1 MPRDGFEIYNIPS
14 GTHGA
19 PDTTIESARYNA
31 FVDDVAQD
39 LNHPRPI
46 LSGGTGADDK
56 TEAMTNLGGEIAK
69 QIITNFDSDLL
80 FPGSFYC
87 ATTATGSPVTGHAF
101 AGWIY
106 VTDNNNM
113 VIEARDASDTVSPGN
128 LYVREK
134 KGGVWAVWKNFYGNL
149 PPQFPPGTVM
159 LFYQAAAPIGWTKL
173 TTQDNKALRVVSGA
187 GGVAGGT
194 NPFST
199 VMAQTVVGNTTLT
212 AAMVP
217 NLNVSVSGSSSVS
230 GYVTVSGSVSGSATA
245 PWVTSGMNVG
255 AGSTAMAYA
264 GGNTSLGVSA
274 SGSMAGTNSMSGSC
288 SATGATNSGG
298 GGVHSHAITMN
309 VQYIDIILASR
320 DA

>member
-149 PPQFPPGTVM
+149 
-159 LFYQAAAPIGWTKL
+159 AAAISSRHCHAVLSGRGTYRLDEANDTGQQGASRCLRRGW
-173 TTQDNKALRVVSGA
+173 RSGWYQSILYSD
-187 GGVAGGT
+187 GT
-194 NPFST
+194 NRSRQYN
-199 VMAQTVVGNTTLT
+199 ADR
-212 AAMVP
+212 
-217 NLNVSVSGSSSVS
+217 SH
-230 GYVTVSGSVSGSATA
+230 
-245 PWVTSGMNVG
+245 G
-255 AGSTAMAYA
+255 A
-264 GGNTSLGVSA
+264 
-274 SGSMAGTNSMSGSC
+274 
-288 SATGATNSGG
+288 
-298 GGVHSHAITMN
+298 
-309 VQYIDIILASR
+309 
-320 DA
+320 